1 MKFLKNK
8 ITLLFS
14 LIIIFVV
21 FINTKKHDLTNQ
33 EKVQISKSFDFEK
46 KIIREEPNNKSIRS
60 VHPDLEKISSWISS
74 VGASVCLCD
83 LDGDGLPNDLCSI
96 DPRLDKALI
105 KPAPGTGDRYDEFF
119 LEIPSNIKF
128 DETMCPTG
136 CLSGDF
142 NEDGKIDLLVY
153 FWGRT
158 PVLFYNKSTRRK
170 IEFQAEELCE
180 NEKWYT
186 NCTTTADFD
195 GDGHVDILVCN
206 YFKDGAE
213 ILDTSSKKSQSM
225 HDSKSHSYN
234 GGGTYFFLWSKDGF
248 KKKSEII
255 SSEVEHGWTLAVGAA
270 DLNGD
275 LLPEI
280 YLSQDFGPDRLL
292 LNKSKP
298 GNLNFELL
306 KGQKSWLKPKSFV
319 LGMDSFKGMG
329 CDFADVNNDG
339 VLDIFISNITS
350 EWALQESNLLWVSQA
365 DKLEEMKK
373 GIAPYIQASEELGVS
388 RSGWG
393 WDAKFADLNNDG
405 ELEIIVAT
413 GFVKGKKH
421 GWALLQALASGND
434 KMLSNPNNWPK
445 FKPGIDLS
453 GHELTSFFVKKENK
467 YYNLSE
473 FVGLEDPMVT
483 RGVAVADV
491 DGDGD
496 LDFALANQWEDSL
509 FFENKSNNENKSIII
524 NPLIAGDTDNVVV
537 QNTYLKIPK
546 NCRPAIGLSAKL
558 ILDDKIL
565 VQQVDGG
572 NGHSGKRSPQI
583 HFGLKDLEKEV
594 LKVEI
599 SWRGSNGSAWRKEV
613 ELLPGWNTLI
623 LGGK

>member
-1 MKFLKNK
+1 MKALKNK

-14 LIIIFVV
+14 LFLIIVIF
-21 FINTKKHDLTNQ
+21 FNTKKHDLT
-33 EKVQISKSFDFEK
+33 FLEK
-46 KIIREEPNNKSIRS
+46 KELSINFKFEQKNINNLKTTNIIRK
-60 VHPDLEKISSWISS
+60 VHPSLDKISSWISS

-83 LDGDGLPNDLCSI
+83 LDGDGLPNDLCLI
-96 DPRLDKALI
+96 DPRLDKVLI
-105 KPAPGTGDRYDEFF
+105 RPVPGTGDRYKEFF
-119 LEIPSNIKF
+119 LEIPSYIQF
-128 DETMCPTG
+128 DQTMAPTG

-142 NEDGKIDLLVY
+142 DEDGKIDLMIY

-158 PVLFYNKSTRRK
+158 PIIFYNKSTKRK
-170 IEFQAEELCE
+170 IMFHPKELCA

-186 NCTTTADFD
+186 NCATAADFD

-213 ILDTSSKKSQSM
+213 ILNTLSTKPQSM

-234 GGGTYFFLWSKDGF
+234 GGGTYFFLWSESGF
-248 KKKSEII
+248 KKKSEVLNNEIK
-255 SSEVEHGWTLAVGAA
+255 HGWTLAVGAA

-292 LNKSKP
+292 LNNSKP
-298 GNLNFELL
+298 GNLSFELL
-306 KGQKSWLKPKSFV
+306 KGKKSWLKPKSFV

-329 CDFADVNNDG
+329 CDFADINNDG
-339 VLDIFISNITS
+339 ILDIFISNITS
-350 EWALQESNLLWVSQA
+350 EWALQESNLLWLSQA
-365 DKLEEMKK
+365 DKLEEIKK
-373 GIAPYIQASEELGVS
+373 GIAPYTQSSEEFGVS

-405 ELEIIVAT
+405 ELEILVAT
-413 GFVKGKKH
+413 GFVKGNKP

-434 KMLSNPNNWPK
+434 NMLSNPSNWPK

-453 GHELTSFFVKKENK
+453 GHELTSFFVKKNKK
-467 YYNLSE
+467 YYNLAE
-473 FVGLEDPMVT
+473 FVGLDNPMVT
-483 RGVAVADV
+483 RGIAVADV

-496 LDFALANQWEDSL
+496 LDFVLANQWENSL
-509 FFENKSNNENKSIII
+509 FFENKSSNNNKSVII
-524 NPLIAGDTDNVVV
+524 NPLIAGDTENVTVK
-537 QNTYLKIPK
+537 NTYFQTPK
-546 NCRPAIGLSAKL
+546 NCRPAIGFQAKL
-558 ILDDKIL
+558 NIDNKVL

-583 HFGLKDLEKEV
+583 HFGLKDFEKEF

-599 SWRGSNGSAWRKEV
+599 SWIGNKGSFWKKEV
-613 ELLPGWNTLI
+613 ELSPGWNTLI
-623 LGGK
+623 LGDK